1 MRHRVHNKKL
11 GRSGSHREA
20 LIASL
25 VSSLAKHGT
34 IRTTLVKAKEARRV
48 AEKLVTLARKGTLAS
63 RRLIAARLRDEEA
76 AKLLCTEIAPKF
88 EGRPGGYTRVV
99 HAGCRRSD
107 GTEMAFLAWV
117 TEPLKGKDA
126 EAEKPATEAAAEPAA
141 APAEEAK

>member
-25 VSSLAKHGT
+25 VSSLAKYRV

-48 AEKLVTLARKGTLAS
+48 AEKLVTLARKGTVAS
-63 RRLIAARLRDEEA
+63 RRLIAARLRDEDA
-76 AKLLCTEIAPKF
+76 ARILCTEIAPKF
-88 EGRPGGYTRVV
+88 AGHPGGYTRVV

-117 TEPLKGKDA
+117 EEPVKGQ
-126 EAEKPATEAAAEPAA
+126 EAAAPAEA
-141 APAEEAK
+141 APAEEAN

>member
-25 VSSLAKHGT
+25 VSSLAKHRV
-34 IRTTLVKAKEARRV
+34 IRTTLVKAKEARRA
-48 AEKLVTLARKGTLAS
+48 AEKLVTLAKKGTIAS
-63 RRLIAARLRDEEA
+63 RRLIAARLRDEDA
-76 AKLLCTEIAPKF
+76 ARLLCTEIAPKF
-88 EGRPGGYTRVV
+88 AGRPGGYTRVV

-117 TEPLKGKDA
+117 EEPMKGQ
-126 EAEKPATEAAAEPAA
+126 EAAAAPAEA

>member
-20 LIASL
+20 LLASL
-25 VSSLAKHGT
+25 VSSLAKHRV

-48 AEKLVTLARKGTLAS
+48 AEKLVTLAKKETVAS

-76 AKLLCTEIAPKF
+76 ARLLCTEIAPKF
-88 EGRPGGYTRVV
+88 KDRAGGYTRVV

-107 GTEMAFLAWV
+107 GTEMAILAWV
-117 TEPLKGKDA
+117 EEPLEKQDA
-126 EAEKPATEAAAEPAA
+126 K
-141 APAEEAK
+141 APAEAPAPAAEAN